1 MKQIKKLKVVS
12 GLLCMTLMI
21 GGLAGCK
28 DDKKTEAVL
37 PWAINEMA
45 VDTIDELPDWTGT
58 ELDLSVWYCYGDHN
72 EAIGKL
78 KKDDKFQAELKRVSG
93 ISFSEKTSY
102 DNGGGSADS
111 KVAKM
116 VSSKTWPHVAVGL
129 DQSIIKTMI
138 ESDKIYALDE
148 YIEKYMPNY
157 MKYINS
163 TENTRAAYDKK
174 AAEDG
179 KIYTY
184 WRLGKEMYKY
194 TDPEYSDEKYADV
207 INITPSRN
215 SFWIR
220 DDILK
225 RLHPETKAL
234 AEQKAIYMQNGEFSD
249 EEITDFT
256 IKSRDEFRKLLED
269 IAALNITENGRKVW
283 PTYSYDGMDNWSAL
297 TEMKGLAGD
306 ASYSPNDYFVYFDAQ
321 EGKLMNPIKQDWFK
335 EHLKFW
341 ADLYRDGLVPQE
353 AFIDTRAAFE
363 EKMTNGEYAVIYG
376 INNPPTDEQLKAAGK
391 NYAYRK
397 VFIDIPIDTTRFRS
411 AKNENIF
418 DSHCLVFFKEALS
431 EKQLEQILR
440 TLDFFY
446 TDAGM
451 KYSAWG
457 PEKSGLYE
465 TDENGN
471 MRYTDKE
478 FESAIIFEGDQE
490 VLVDYG
496 YESFPLI
503 EKFITRNFNKYEPK
517 LMYADYDT
525 ERVAS
530 DYINEFLFNFVEPVP
545 DMPIVDLNWN
555 IWNFTG
561 NVEGVK
567 SMWNAR
573 TSVEEAI
580 TKILTAKTDAEF
592 EQYYQDAIAVEERLG
607 YDDECFEEMNKFY
620 IERNGKE
627 AVDAVKH
634 WTGK

>member
-1 MKQIKKLKVVS
+1 MKKQNKRFKVVS
-12 GLLCMTLMI
+12 GLLCMAMMI
-21 GGLAGCK
+21 GGLTGCK
-28 DDKKTEAVL
+28 EEKKTEAVL
-37 PWAINEMA
+37 PWAINEKNVA
-45 VDTIDELPDWTGT
+45 TIDELPDWTGT
-58 ELDLSVWYCYGDHN
+58 ELDLTVWYCYGDHN

-78 KKDDKFQAELKRVSG
+78 KTDDKFQAELKRVSG
-93 ISFSEKTSY
+93 VSFNEKTSY

-111 KVAKM
+111 KIAKM

-129 DQSIIKTMI
+129 DQSLIKTMI

-157 MKYINS
+157 MKYIN
-163 TENTRAAYDKK
+163 TNEHTRAAYDKK
-174 AAEDG
+174 GYDG
-179 KIYTY
+179 KLYTL
-184 WRLGKEMYKY
+184 WRLGNELHRY

-207 INITPSRN
+207 VNIVASRN

-220 DDILK
+220 DDILTK
-225 RLHPETKAL
+225 LYPEAKTA
-234 AEQKAIYMQNGEFSD
+234 AELQDIYMKNGEFSD
-249 EEITDFT
+249 GEITDFT
-256 IKSRDEFRKLLED
+256 VKSRDEFRKLLED
-269 IAALNITENGRKVW
+269 IAALNVTENGRKVW

-297 TEMKGLAGD
+297 EQIKGLAGD
-306 ASYSPNDYFVYFDAQ
+306 ASYSGNDYFVYFDAQ
-321 EGKLMNPIKQDWFK
+321 EGKLKNPLKQDWFK
-335 EHLKFW
+335 EHLKWW
-341 ADLYRDGLVPQE
+341 ADLYRDGLVPKE

-363 EKMTNGEYAVIYG
+363 EKMTNGEYAIIYG
-376 INNPPTDEQLKAAGK
+376 INVPPTAEALKAAGK

-397 VFIDIPIDTTRFRS
+397 VYIDIPVDTSRFRS
-411 AKNENIF
+411 AKAENIF
-418 DSHCLVFFKEALS
+418 GSHCLVFFKDALS
-431 EKQLEQILR
+431 ESQLEQILR
-440 TLDFFY
+440 TMDFFY

-451 KYSAWG
+451 KYSCWG

-465 TDENGN
+465 TDENGK
-471 MRYTDKE
+471 MRYTDKK
-478 FESAIIFEGDQE
+478 FEEAILFNGDQE

-503 EKFITRNFNKYEPK
+503 EKFINRDFNKYAPE

-530 DYINEFLFNFVEPVP
+530 DYIDEFLFNFVEPVP

-580 TKILTAKTDAEF
+580 TKILTAMTDAEF
-592 EQYYQDAIAVEERLG
+592 EQYYQDAVALEERLG
-607 YDDECFEEMNKFY
+607 FDDKCFEEMNKFY
-620 IERNGKE
+620 IEKNGNE
-627 AVDAVKH
+627 AIEAIKN